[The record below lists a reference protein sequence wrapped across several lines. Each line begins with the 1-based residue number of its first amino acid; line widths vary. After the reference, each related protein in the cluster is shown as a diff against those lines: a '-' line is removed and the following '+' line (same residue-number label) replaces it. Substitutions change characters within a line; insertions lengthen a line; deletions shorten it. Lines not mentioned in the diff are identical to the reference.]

1 MMIVFTSMARRAAR
15 RRAAAIEEELRRQEE
30 RRTSGEEPESPFAML
45 PFGGLFEQ
53 LMGGLGAKSYTY
65 DERTGR
71 WVEVTDELPEPEPEP
86 ADRLSGVSRAPE
98 GRPKDERPARRVR
111 PRPRPTQQ

>member
-15 RRAAAIEEELRRQEE
+15 RRAVAIEEELRRQEE
-30 RRTSGEEPESPFAML
+30 RRARGEEPESPFATL

-71 WVEVTDELPEPEPEP
+71 WVEGTDELPEPEPEPEP

-98 GRPKDERPARRVR
+98 GRP
-111 PRPRPTQQ
+111 Q